1 MTAEFGD
8 HDATPTLR
16 QRFAGISI
24 VGAVALVNYV
34 SDDAYGRYDR
44 DTARLSLYGES
55 EDAGDG
61 FQRGREVSDIA
72 SIAMLGPLL
81 PVMLLLGFSGGL
93 AELVGPL
100 VALPVSVLGFV
111 SGVYALAN
119 VGGLMG
125 LTTKISVVD
134 HTTEPA
140 PDALD
145 DLQQQYVDGEID
157 EQELNERAAEVWQ
170 R

>member
-1 MTAEFGD
+1 MTTEFGD
-8 HDATPTLR
+8 HDAALTLR

-24 VGAVALVNYV
+24 VGAVALVNYI
-34 SDDAYGRYDR
+34 SDDAYRKYDR
-44 DTARLSLYGES
+44 QRARLSVYGES
-55 EDAGDG
+55 ENAGDG

-72 SIAMLGPLL
+72 SIAMLGPVL
-81 PVMLLLGFSGGL
+81 PTMLLLVFSGGV

-111 SGVYALAN
+111 SGVYPLAN

-134 HTTEPA
+134 HTTA
-140 PDALD
+140 PTPEALD

-157 EQELNERAAEVWQ
+157 EQELDERAAEVWQ